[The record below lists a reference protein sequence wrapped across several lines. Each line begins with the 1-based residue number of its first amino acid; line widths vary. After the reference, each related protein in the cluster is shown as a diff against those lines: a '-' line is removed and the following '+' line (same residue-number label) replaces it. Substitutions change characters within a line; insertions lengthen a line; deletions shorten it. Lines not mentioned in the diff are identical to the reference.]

1 MTIKREKMKKVV
13 RWKPEFSVG
22 VDIIDNQHKILY
34 DLANDLN
41 SAVNGGANMQVIDT
55 LFNVIV
61 NYTYKHFD
69 TEEDLLRGD
78 VNHANHCQEHYKML
92 KSFNTFVIEFH
103 NGRCDNPD
111 LAAYLDAWLSLHIEE
126 YDLPAF
132 TENPIESYVAE
143 KVDSID
149 EFESTD
155 VDSRIHKRLRT
166 DVILDEDI
174 VGHCFNATKSK
185 NGSVTIVDFSTG
197 GMRLVSTNKHDVDD
211 LLIVNCK
218 IGSEF
223 QIKEKVRV
231 KNASGT
237 DYGVEFVSA
246 NVETVAFLSELCGG
260 SI

>member
-1 MTIKREKMKKVV
+1 MKKVV
-13 RWKPEFSVG
+13 RWKPEFGVG
-22 VDIIDNQHKILY
+22 VDVIDNQHKILY

-55 LFNVIV
+55 LFNVII
-61 NYTYKHFD
+61 NYAYKHFE
-69 TEEDLLRGD
+69 TEEDLLKGD
-78 VNHANHCQEHYKML
+78 ENHVNHCQEHYKML

-103 NGRCDNPD
+103 NGRRANLD
-111 LAAYLDAWLSLHIEE
+111 LAAYLDGWLSLHIKEN
-126 YDLPAF
+126 DLPAF
-132 TENPIESYVAE
+132 SEKPVENFVDAE
-143 KVDSID
+143 IDTID
-149 EFESTD
+149 EFDSTD

-197 GMRLVSTNKHDVDD
+197 GMKLVSTNRHDVDD
-211 LLIVNCK
+211 LLIVSCK
-218 IGSEF
+218 IGPEF

-231 KNASGT
+231 KNVTGA

-246 NVETVAFLSELCGG
+246 DNETVTFLTELCGA